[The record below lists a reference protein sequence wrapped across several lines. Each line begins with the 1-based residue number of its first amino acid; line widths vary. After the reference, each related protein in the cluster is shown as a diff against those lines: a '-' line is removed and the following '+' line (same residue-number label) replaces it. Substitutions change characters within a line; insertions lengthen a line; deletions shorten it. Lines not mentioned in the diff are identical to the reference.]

1 MHSFVDRQN
10 RTWRINLNVASIR
23 KVHAQTG
30 LHLGNLLSS
39 EEVIK
44 LQNDDLLLGEVLWHL
59 VKDQAS
65 EQQIDRDGFESALSG
80 RVILDATD
88 ALLEEFLDF
97 LSDGRRAEILRLLLK
112 QFEATKDLALAT
124 AKSVV
129 TAEPTS

>member
-1 MHSFVDRQN
+1 MHAFTDTQN
-10 RTWRINLNVASIR
+10 RTWRINLNVATLR
-23 KVHAQTG
+23 KVHASTG
-30 LHLGNLLSS
+30 LHLGNLLNS

-59 VKDQAS
+59 IKDQATDAKV
-65 EQQIDRDGFESALSG
+65 DRESFESGLSG
-80 RVILDATD
+80 KVILAATD

-124 AKSVV
+124 AKTIVE
-129 TAEPTS
+129 AEPTS

>member
-1 MHSFVDRQN
+1 MHSFVDKQN

-23 KVHAQTG
+23 KVRAQTG

-44 LQNDDLLLGEVLWHL
+44 LQGDDLLLGEVLWHL
-59 VKDQAS
+59 VKDQAA
-65 EQQIDRDGFESALSG
+65 EQQIDREGFEVALSG
-80 RVILDATD
+80 KVILDATD

-97 LSDGRRAEILRLLLK
+97 LSDGRRAEILRLLLR

-129 TAEPTS
+129 TVEPTS

>member
-1 MHSFVDRQN
+1 
-10 RTWRINLNVASIR
+10 VASIR